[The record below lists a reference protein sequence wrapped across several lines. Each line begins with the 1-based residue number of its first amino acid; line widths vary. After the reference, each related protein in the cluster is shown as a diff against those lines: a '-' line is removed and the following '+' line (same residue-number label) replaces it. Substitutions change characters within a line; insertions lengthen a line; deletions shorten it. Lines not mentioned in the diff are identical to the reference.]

1 MNREIDLLIIKS
13 FENDLLL
20 NEQELLQKML
30 AEDHLMAERY
40 ETLLQIYSTLK
51 NYQPDFKA
59 LFSERV
65 RSRLSLQRRLKISQ
79 QQLYMLMLR
88 ISMSVAAAV
97 FVLLIYVLW
106 QENSITVDGLLG
118 LAGLKSDDFT
128 NLLANY

>member
-1 MNREIDLLIIKS
+1 MNREIDLLIIRS
-13 FENDLLL
+13 FENDLLFH
-20 NEQELLQKML
+20 EQELLQKML
-30 AEDHLMAERY
+30 TEDHLMAERY

-51 NYQPDFKA
+51 DYQPDFKA

-65 RSRLSLQRRLKISQ
+65 RSRLSLQRRLKVSQ
-79 QQLYMLMLR
+79 QQLYILMLR

>member
-1 MNREIDLLIIKS
+1 MNREIDLLIIRS
-13 FENDLLL
+13 FENDLLFH
-20 NEQELLQKML
+20 EQELLQKML
-30 AEDHLMAERY
+30 TEDHLMAERY

-51 NYQPDFKA
+51 DYEPDFKA

-65 RSRLSLQRRLKISQ
+65 RSRLSLQRRLKVSQ
-79 QQLYMLMLR
+79 QQLYILMLR

-118 LAGLKSDDFT
+118 LAELKSDDFT